1 METNDKNL
9 LEHIALKDQC
19 AFNIFYK
26 RYAPL
31 LQKWAYRRTNDWEIT
46 HEISQVFWENV
57 WLSPQSIKTDEQGC
71 AKNFIL
77 HFYTFR
83 ILDYLKGKQNDRLVQ
98 LDDELLLLD
107 NQEDLTYSHIVEDL
121 EAKEIYQM
129 MRQILAE
136 QPEITRRIF
145 HLRWDLNYSVTETAR
160 ILQLKDK
167 EIYNRYHRLLLLLRN
182 KINLVYLETN
192 SAQAKPL

>member
-31 LQKWAYRRTNDWEIT
+31 LQEWAYRRTNDWEIT

-77 HFYTFR
+77 T
-83 ILDYLKGKQNDRLVQ
+83 
-98 LDDELLLLD
+98 
-107 NQEDLTYSHIVEDL
+107 
-121 EAKEIYQM
+121 
-129 MRQILAE
+129 
-136 QPEITRRIF
+136 
-145 HLRWDLNYSVTETAR
+145 
-160 ILQLKDK
+160 
-167 EIYNRYHRLLLLLRN
+167 
-182 KINLVYLETN
+182 
-192 SAQAKPL
+192 